1 MFVRVPAPAYNGRST
16 PATAVVIIASMIVV
30 MIPAGSGS

>member
-16 PATAVVIIASMIVV
+16 PATAVVVVASMIVA
-30 MIPAGSGS
+30 MIPAGSAS